1 MDSTVRET
9 KEKLALI
16 KRLKKDDAWKFLQQ
30 IMKEEILTAAY
41 NLSSDPKT
49 SVDELNWRRGALWAS
64 KKLIEMP
71 SVLEVKLEND
81 LMMQTLEAEDK
92 INKDATARKG

>member
-1 MDSTVRET
+1 MASKIRET

-16 KRLKKDDAWKFLQQ
+16 KRLKKDDAWKFLQE

-81 LMMQTLEAEDK
+81 LMMQSLEAEDK
-92 INKDATARKG
+92 INQDATASK

>member
-1 MDSTVRET
+1 
-9 KEKLALI
+9 
-16 KRLKKDDAWKFLQQ
+16 
-30 IMKEEILTAAY
+30 MKEEILTAAY

-92 INKDATARKG
+92 INQDATASK

>member
-1 MDSTVRET
+1 MDSKVRET

-16 KRLKKDDAWKFLQQ
+16 KRLKKDDAWKFLQRV
-30 IMKEEILTAAY
+30 MEEEITQAAY
-41 NLSSDPKT
+41 NLSSDPKL
-49 SVDELNWRRGALWAS
+49 SIDELHWRRGALWAS

-92 INKDATARKG
+92 INKDATASK

>member
-1 MDSTVRET
+1 MASKIRET
-9 KEKLALI
+9 KEKLAII
-16 KRLKKDDAWKFLQQ
+16 KRLKKDDAWKFLQE

-92 INKDATARKG
+92 INQDATASK

>member
-1 MDSTVRET
+1 MASKIRET

-16 KRLKKDDAWKFLQQ
+16 KRLKKDDAWKFLQE
-30 IMKEEILTAAY
+30 IMKEEILTSAY

-92 INKDATARKG
+92 INQDATASK

>member
-1 MDSTVRET
+1 MASKIRET

-16 KRLKKDDAWKFLQQ
+16 KRLKKDDAWKFLQE

-92 INKDATARKG
+92 INQDATASK

>member
-1 MDSTVRET
+1 MASKIRET

-16 KRLKKDDAWKFLQQ
+16 KRLKKDDAWKFLQE

-81 LMMQTLEAEDK
+81 LMIQTLEADDK
-92 INKDATARKG
+92 INQDATASK

>member
-49 SVDELNWRRGALWAS
+49 SVDELNWR
-64 KKLIEMP
+64 
-71 SVLEVKLEND
+71 
-81 LMMQTLEAEDK
+81 
-92 INKDATARKG
+92 

>member
-1 MDSTVRET
+1 MASKIRET

-16 KRLKKDDAWKFLQQ
+16 KRLKKDDAWKFLQE

-81 LMMQTLEAEDK
+81 LMMQTLEAEDR
-92 INKDATARKG
+92 INQDATASK

>member
-1 MDSTVRET
+1 
-9 KEKLALI
+9 
-16 KRLKKDDAWKFLQQ
+16 
-30 IMKEEILTAAY
+30 MKEEILTAAY

-49 SVDELNWRRGALWAS
+49 SVDELYWRRGALWAS

-92 INKDATARKG
+92 INQDATASK

>member
-41 NLSSDPKT
+41 NLSSDPKFII
-49 SVDELNWRRGALWAS
+49 G
-64 KKLIEMP
+64 KLSGSSFM
-71 SVLEVKLEND
+71 
-81 LMMQTLEAEDK
+81 
-92 INKDATARKG
+92 

>member
-1 MDSTVRET
+1 MASKIRET

-16 KRLKKDDAWKFLQQ
+16 KRLKKDDAWKFLQE

-64 KKLIEMP
+64 KQLIEMP

-92 INKDATARKG
+92 INQDATASK

>member
-1 MDSTVRET
+1 MASKIRET

-16 KRLKKDDAWKFLQQ
+16 KRLKKDDAWKFLQE
-30 IMKEEILTAAY
+30 IMKEEILIAAY

-92 INKDATARKG
+92 INQDATASK